1 MPITDLLERN
11 AKIYAND
18 VALVEVNPA
27 VTEVKRVTWREYELM
42 ETNPAAAYRR
52 EITWNVFNEKAE
64 IANEGLCLNL

>member
-42 ETNPAAAYRR
+42 ETNPAR
-52 EITWNVFNEKAE
+52 
-64 IANEGLCLNL
+64 L

>member
-42 ETNPAAAYRR
+42 ETNPVPLIEEKLHGMSSMRR
-52 EITWNVFNEKAE
+52 QTVSRIS
-64 IANEGLCLNL
+64 